1 MDTYEL
7 DNDLRISVQTLL
19 TSQLDDLNLLFLL
32 AGWQLLAVKDRNFD
46 LVGEWSTQ
54 RSEVTHR
61 LGTYQRQLLG
71 LFQDYPFLRN
81 TVASSVVAEDTRQL
95 SLKIQ
100 RLDQETIDCLVS
112 ERKAILTEKAQF
124 DQVQNQL
131 NRFGNTPGAKSIALD
146 HSG

>member
-7 DNDLRISVQTLL
+7 DNDLRISVDTLL
-19 TSQLDDLNLLFLL
+19 TSQLDDLNLLCLL
-32 AGWQLLAVKDRNFD
+32 AGWQLLAAKDRNFD
-46 LVGEWSTQ
+46 LVGEWSAQ

-61 LGTYQRQLLG
+61 LGAYQRQLLE
-71 LFQDYPFLRN
+71 LFHHDPSLRSN
-81 TVASSVVAEDTRQL
+81 VASSVVAEDTRQL

-100 RLDQETIDCLVS
+100 RLDQETIECLVS
-112 ERKAILTEKAQF
+112 ERKAILNEKAQF

-146 HSG
+146 HTG